1 MITLTSLPAGL
12 VDKLGGLSQAIR
24 LAGDYGLEVHKAAGK
39 VRSNL
44 QVENIVVKTFPR
56 PKPWKQRIVESMT
69 GDEAVDMYAKEK
81 IRSMMMRLWTGD
93 MMGLMY
99 ELGLSESSFQQ
110 GPGELEIDE
119 PSVQ

>member
-1 MITLTSLPAGL
+1 M
-12 VDKLGGLSQAIR
+12 DKLGGLSQAVR
-24 LAGDYGLEVHKAAGK
+24 LAGDYGLEAHKVAGK
-39 VRSNL
+39 VPSNL
-44 QVENIVVKTFPR
+44 QVENIVVKTFPK
-56 PKPWKQRIVESMT
+56 PKPWMQRIVKSMT

-110 GPGELEIDE
+110 GPPELEIE
-119 PSVQ
+119 ELSVQ